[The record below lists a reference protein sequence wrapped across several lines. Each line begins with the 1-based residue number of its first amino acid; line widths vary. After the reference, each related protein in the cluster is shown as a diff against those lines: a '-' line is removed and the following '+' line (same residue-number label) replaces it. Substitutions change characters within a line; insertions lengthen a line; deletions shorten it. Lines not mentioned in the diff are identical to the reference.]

1 MGGAELLTP
10 KEWGRDSLAGQ
21 LRARQMW
28 MGMMVPGWS
37 MQREAK
43 LGGFYQE
50 GQGPSQAPRG
60 VLLMLLAP
68 PLRMPPTPSHD
79 CACGFC
85 MSYV

>member
-10 KEWGRDSLAGQ
+10 KEWGRDSLADQ
-21 LRARQMW
+21 LRARQMR

-85 MSYV
+85 MSCV